1 MEWANVLPSAAFG
14 GVVGFVS
21 ARIQDYLSRRRRY
34 RTLAGILL
42 AEVARVGAQLG
53 APEPVVKDFD
63 MAGISPTPPEI
74 HSWMQRIV
82 IDAGDLDP
90 AIVYHFLELDRHL
103 ANYASTFLRLRDARN
118 AEPSGGEE
126 TESPPEPA
134 AADSD
139 DRPISLFDFLQII
152 AADLRRAAWQELDTL
167 NALLSR
173 YAPSPVQ
180 KKTDRG

>member
-1 MEWANVLPSAAFG
+1 MQWANVLPSAAFG

-21 ARIQDYLSRRRRY
+21 ARLQDYLSRRRRY

-53 APEPVVKDFD
+53 PPEPVIGDYD
-63 MAGISPTPPEI
+63 IAGVSPTPPEI

-103 ANYASTFLRLRDARN
+103 HNYASMFLRLRDARN
-118 AEPSGGEE
+118 AESSGDAEAP
-126 TESPPEPA
+126 SPPESA

-139 DRPISLFDFLQII
+139 DAPIPLFDFLQII
-152 AADLRRAAWQELDTL
+152 AANWRREAWNELDALT
-167 NALLSR
+167 ALLSR

-180 KKTDRG
+180 RKTDGG